1 MIPIWSK
8 LLISFMKAGTQKVPY
23 LYLILLPKA
32 QTVGH
37 TRTPI
42 RILTEKEKGKGKELG
57 RQKKD
62 VYSISLTRTWRTA
75 GTARR
80 VQTGTLALEKWQYRS
95 NT

>member
-8 LLISFMKAGTQKVPY
+8 LLISFTKAGTQKVPY
-23 LYLILLPKA
+23 LDLILLPKA

-57 RQKKD
+57 RQRKRMYT
-62 VYSISLTRTWRTA
+62 VSASPGPGEQLEQL
-75 GTARR
+75 GR
-80 VQTGTLALEKWQYRS
+80 VQTGTLALEKWQYR
-95 NT
+95 